1 MNKKEMQEEIEY
13 LRTKLDYKDKELSEY
28 KEKELSEY
36 KEKERQE
43 MYGIADDKSLLQQVN
58 RDYLEII
65 RWHTNKESAVIQP
78 SIEFDQYG
86 NKLR

>member
-1 MNKKEMQEEIEY
+1 MLEEIEY

-28 KEKELSEY
+28 KEKE
-36 KEKERQE
+36 RQE
-43 MYGIADDKSLLQQVN
+43 MYRLADDKNLLLQVN

-65 RWHTNKESAVIQP
+65 RWHTNEETAVIQP
-78 SIEFDQYG
+78 PEFDQYG